1 MEATRFRFG
10 AIVEW
15 AVAAAAIVAVVALG
29 SFTEREV
36 RTVNAVTPVIARE
49 AATPL
54 SAPPAAIPPGSVS
67 IPMLVF
73 SDGKEIHVGDTVSDV
88 RQRLGRN
95 AETAPASTERAP
107 NGERVTATYEHSG
120 IRFRLVL
127 EPFDKGA
134 EPRVAGIYR

>member
-1 MEATRFRFG
+1 MEAARFRVG
-10 AIVEW
+10 AVVEW

-29 SFTEREV
+29 SFAEREV
-36 RTVNAVTPVIARE
+36 RTVNAVTPVSARE

-73 SDGKEIHVGDTVSDV
+73 SDGKKIHVGDTVSDV
-88 RQRLGRN
+88 QQQLGSN
-95 AETAPASTERAP
+95 AEIAPASTERAP
-107 NGERVTATYEHSG
+107 TGERVTATYEHSG